1 MLSFFLIV
9 NNGDK
14 FTKIY
19 NIQTKE
25 NPTTMNVFSIAAATK
40 RNDKVMQTIRIL

>member
-1 MLSFFLIV
+1 MAISLP
-9 NNGDK
+9 K
-14 FTKIY
+14 FITHK
-19 NIQTKE
+19 QKE